1 MEMLAFG
8 FMAGIVFAMIV
19 FLGTLVERMNEH
31 ERNHQESLCGHNR
44 DRNVR
49 GLHTVISGDDLLHD
63 TADDEEQEG
72 PSAEEITSVLYVL
85 RMGSSRYERSII
97 DYLIDKIDERRVNN
111 E

>member
-31 ERNHQESLCGHNR
+31 ERNHQESLCGNIR
-44 DRNVR
+44 PV
-49 GLHTVISGDDLLHD
+49 VSGDDLVHD
-63 TADDEEQEG
+63 TAGDEEQKE
-72 PSAEEITSVLYVL
+72 PTAEEITSVLYVL
-85 RMGSSRYERSII
+85 RMGSSHYEREII
-97 DYLIDKIDERRVNN
+97 DYLIDRIDERRVND